1 MQSPREALECY
12 PVMVQFSESK
22 ESELEMYF
30 DHFVFWDKIKGVVI
44 YILEFRTSESWTSES
59 FEWLALVNLCSWSTQ
74 TWP

>member
-30 DHFVFWDKIKGVVI
+30 DHFVF
-44 YILEFRTSESWTSES
+44 
-59 FEWLALVNLCSWSTQ
+59 
-74 TWP
+74 